1 MVRGF
6 FLDTQLCECLHLT
19 CKNTCCVTLL
29 NDIKKVF
36 PGLQGMALAV
46 DCYFFLLLW
55 LTVIWKIFSL

>member
-29 NDIKKVF
+29 KDIKKVF
-36 PGLQGMALAV
+36 PGLQGMALTV
-46 DCYFFLLLW
+46 DCYF
-55 LTVIWKIFSL
+55 SYCDG